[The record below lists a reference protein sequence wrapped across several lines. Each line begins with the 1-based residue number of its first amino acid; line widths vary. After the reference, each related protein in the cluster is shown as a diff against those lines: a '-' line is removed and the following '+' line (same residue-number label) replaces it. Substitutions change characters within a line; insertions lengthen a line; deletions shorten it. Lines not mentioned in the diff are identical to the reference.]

1 MSYTKHVLIN
11 NFLGIATPVQ
21 ALGAISAIKFTT
33 HTKEYGTLTPASDS
47 IGIQIPGMTV
57 SITGETRNG
66 GFLTTRSTPVF
77 KPSDIV
83 SITRRNPNTGTSQV
97 HSVTPVL
104 ENGLAYIKVID
115 ITDGRQK
122 FPMVTIE
129 GATSAELVAGLNKVG
144 QQKDAFAGM
153 SAAGNSPILITV
165 PKNRMYLI
173 ATNDAS
179 STTQFAAPV
188 FTVGTLADQIAEE
201 KEGLPALGV
210 TNIAGPNTK
219 IPISAVVPTLSS
231 AQRISIALEFVK
243 GNRIDQ
249 HEIVIYTL
257 TDEAGTAGLQ
267 STLAYWYTN
276 GESSTLPIA

>member
-11 NFLGIATPVQ
+11 NFLGLPTPVQ
-21 ALGAISAIKFTT
+21 ALSAISSIRFTN
-33 HTKEYGTLTPASDS
+33 HTKEYGTLTPPSDS
-47 IGIQIPGMTV
+47 LGFQMPNMAVTISGITY
-57 SITGETRNG
+57 NG
-66 GFLTTRSTPVF
+66 GSVTTRTAPTF
-77 KPSDIV
+77 LPANIV
-83 SITRRNPNTGTSQV
+83 SMTRRNPTNGTAQV
-97 HSVTPVL
+97 HAVTPVF

-122 FPMVTIE
+122 FPMVTVE
-129 GATSAELVAGLNKVG
+129 GATAVELNQALNKVG
-144 QQKDAFAGM
+144 QKNGAFAGM
-153 SAAGNSPILITV
+153 TAVGADPILITV

-179 STTQFAAPV
+179 STTQFTAPV

-219 IPISAVVPTLSS
+219 IPISAVVPTMNL
-231 AQRISIALEFVK
+231 AQRISIFLEFVK
-243 GNRIDQ
+243 GNRIDE

-257 TDEAGTAGLQ
+257 TDESGTAGLQ
-267 STLAYWYTN
+267 NNLAYWYTN
-276 GESSTLPIA
+276 GESSALPIA